1 MATIK
6 ELFMGEFK
14 YGALASDITFSDGDG
29 VTACK
34 ADARLYLAFEEY
46 ACFLAYYVSEEDATA
61 QKLGIL
67 LHQYEDSL
75 RLLRAPATMTFSH
88 PVYDPA
94 GVSSRD
100 LPFTGRVIFYIDA
113 ALDEGTK
120 QGLIATGASTG
131 SRHI

>member
-46 ACFLAYYVSEEDATA
+46 ACFLAYFVSEEDATA

-75 RLLRAPATMTFSH
+75 RA
-88 PVYDPA
+88 DP
-94 GVSSRD
+94 
-100 LPFTGRVIFYIDA
+100 LNH
-113 ALDEGTK
+113 
-120 QGLIATGASTG
+120 G
-131 SRHI
+131 SRCGELPALRRALNVAHKTPTYRCRDSV